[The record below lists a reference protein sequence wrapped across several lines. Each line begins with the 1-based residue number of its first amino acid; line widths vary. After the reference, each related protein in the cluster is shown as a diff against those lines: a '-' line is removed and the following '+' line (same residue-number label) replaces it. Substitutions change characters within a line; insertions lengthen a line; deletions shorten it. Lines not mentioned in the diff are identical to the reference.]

1 MEVSVTNAVP
11 GRVRVV
17 QVACAVAFVVL
28 AVVAGVALAA
38 GGAGASFDAILAD
51 PWGRTVV
58 VDINA
63 AFVGLIALVWL
74 LEPKR
79 GVALVITVLTPVLG
93 SFVPLVWIIA
103 RAAQLR
109 R

>member
-1 MEVSVTNAVP
+1 MSVSNAVP
-11 GRVRVV
+11 TAVRIV
-17 QVACAVAFVVL
+17 QVVCAVAFVVL
-28 AVVAGVALAA
+28 AVVAGLALVA

-63 AFVGLIALVWL
+63 AFIALIALVWL
-74 LEPKR
+74 LEPR
-79 GVALVITVLTPVLG
+79 RSVALAITVLTPVLG
-93 SFVPLVWIIA
+93 SFVPLVWVIV